1 MSLNS
6 ATIMAALDARQWS
19 GVTVLTWDGANVTLP
34 TYSRGNGRFEDPLV
48 FLNARASGTEAF
60 VGDIAA
66 AWTASGAAGTMTMD
80 IDPTT
85 GRVRLTSSLVDFT
98 IGGTGSG
105 NAWWGFASAGHG
117 LVGGAAPFVRVA
129 PSDFSRE
136 PTFAGG
142 LVIDPTGAPGSFTV
156 GAARWWQDPIT
167 ALRERE
173 VAADAD
179 AGLITAAQCL
189 EGLIVTASG
198 EASVRVGLDAEGR
211 VIFAWRTGIGNP
223 GPPVWVSTTFRDRLG
238 FSGNEAMQ
246 SSGLV
251 DYLRAD
257 YPCPGVYV
265 AVDGFA
271 EYDLTASTTGT
282 ATMLLNGAYGSASY
296 GTRAGARV
304 AFDIRGPATGSMLHT
319 HWIERCV
326 RYLPPGA
333 PVTIYPRS
341 GEVRRR
347 LPDGAYGVT
356 AARVGESLLYTQ
368 KPTYAQGYDGRRRG
382 KVSTR
387 SVQQHST
394 GWQGDSRTWW
404 RVELDMTMSD
414 E

>member
-1 MSLNS
+1 MSLYS
-6 ATIMAALDARQWS
+6 ATIMSAFDARPWS
-19 GVTVLTWDGANVTLP
+19 ATTVLTWDGANVTLP
-34 TYSRGNGRFEDPLV
+34 TYARGNGRFEDPLV

-60 VGDIAA
+60 VGDVAA
-66 AWTASGAAGTMTMD
+66 GWVASGAAGTMTMD

-85 GRVRLTSSLVDFT
+85 GRTRLTSSTVDFT
-98 IGGTGSG
+98 ISGTGVG
-105 NAWWGFASAGHG
+105 NTWWGFDSGGHG
-117 LVGGAAPFVRVA
+117 LVGGVAPFVRVA
-129 PSDFSRE
+129 PSAFSRE
-136 PTFAGG
+136 PTFTGG
-142 LVIDPTGAPGSFTV
+142 LVIDPTGAPASFGV
-156 GAARWWQDPIT
+156 GPSRWWQDPIT
-167 ALRERE
+167 ALRERG

-179 AGLITAAQCL
+179 ASLITAAECL
-189 EGLIVTASG
+189 EALIVTASG
-198 EASVRVGLDAEGR
+198 EASVRVGLDADGH

-238 FSGNEAMQ
+238 FSGNETTA

-265 AVDGFA
+265 AADGFA
-271 EYDLTASTTGT
+271 EYDLTATTNGT
-282 ATMLLNGAYGSASY
+282 ATMLINGAYGAASY

-319 HWIERCV
+319 HWLERCV

-347 LPDGAYGVT
+347 LPLGAYGVT
-356 AARVGESLLYTQ
+356 VSRVGESLLYTN
-368 KPTYAQGYDGRRRG
+368 KPDYAEGYHGRRRG
-382 KVSTR
+382 AVSTR
-387 SVQQHST
+387 SVQQHAT